1 MKAVI
6 EKGTRLPDAEFLQ
19 FAAQGIRSFSTADVF
34 QEGMVLVVGVV
45 NAFGPVCSQKHL
57 PEFIP
62 YAKELVDNWLVK
74 KVLCIS
80 ASDPFS
86 LNAWAEKMQVKNSMT
101 LYTDKNANFA
111 TKLGLDIDLSQLGLG
126 KRSTRYV
133 MLVQDQKVVD
143 LRYEEVPNSVAVT
156 SKESVQNWL
165 PNYV

>member
-1 MKAVI
+1 MVI
-6 EKGTRLPDAEFLQ
+6 EKGSQLPDAEFLQ
-19 FAAQGIRSFSTADVF
+19 FTAEGLTSYSTAEIF
-34 QEGMVLVVGVV
+34 EEGMVLVVGVV

-86 LNAWAEKMQVKNSMT
+86 LNAWAKEMQVNTSMS

-111 TKLGLDIDLSQLGLG
+111 TKLGLDVDLNHLGLG

-133 MLVQDQKVVD
+133 MLVHNQKVMD
-143 LRYEEVPNSVAVT
+143 LRYEEFSNNVEVT
-156 SKESVQNWL
+156 SKEAVQSWL
-165 PNYV
+165 SNYV